1 MKNLGSMLKQAQEM
15 QAKMGEV
22 QARLE
27 ATEVAGVSGGGLVR
41 VTMTAKGQMRR
52 VQIDPSLVVPADVGV
67 LEDLIVAACN
77 DARAK
82 GEAMVQEETQ
92 KIMGGLNLPGLPGGF
107 KLPF

>member
-1 MKNLGSMLKQAQEM
+1 MKNLANMMKQAQEA
-15 QAKMGEV
+15 QQKFGEL
-22 QARLE
+22 QERLG
-27 ATEVAGVSGGGLVR
+27 ATEVTGAAGGGLVK
-41 VTMTAKGQMRR
+41 VTMTAKGTMRR
-52 VQIDPSLVVPADVGV
+52 VAIDPSLVVPADVGV

-82 GEAMVQEETQ
+82 GEALVQEETQ